1 MATTMQLSAGAKPN
15 ADEVGRTCFYS
26 GTTAHP
32 VYVDWLTPVATTH
45 AKAPIV
51 MLHGGFHTGSA
62 YLATP
67 DGRQGWAQYFARLGH
82 PVYVADWPGHGRS
95 PANRDF
101 ATLSLAEIGESL
113 AVLVDEVGPAIIMAH
128 SAGGPLAWW
137 IAEKL
142 PERVVAVVGIA
153 PGPPANIQKPLP
165 DDPEAIEALRF
176 DESVGCPVYSP
187 LDAPV
192 YVDIDFIRQFWANS
206 SRFPKNAIEPYAKSI
221 VPESAKVLNERFN
234 IGGAGLGLAGPDVVA
249 ARPILVV
256 TGDNDPR
263 HPKAVDGAVAAYFGA
278 DTLWL
283 ADVGISGNG
292 HMLMI
297 EDNSEDIAA
306 LISQWLAGKG
316 L

>member
-1 MATTMQLSAGAKPN
+1 MA
-15 ADEVGRTCFYS
+15 CFYS

-32 VYVDWLTPVATTH
+32 VYVDFLAPVVATES
-45 AKAPIV
+45 KSPIV

-62 YLATP
+62 YLTTP
-67 DGRQGWAQYFARLGH
+67 DGREGWAPYFARLGH
-82 PVYVADWPGHGRS
+82 PVYVVDWPGHGRS

-101 ATLSLAEIGESL
+101 ATLSLTDIGESL

-142 PERVVAVVGIA
+142 PEQVVAIVGIA
-153 PGPPANIQKPLP
+153 PGPPANIQKTLP
-165 DDPEAIEALRF
+165 DDPVAIDALRF
-176 DESVGCPVYSP
+176 DESLGCPVYSP
-187 LDAPV
+187 LEAPV
-192 YVDIDFIRQFWANS
+192 YVDIDFVSRFWANS
-206 SRFPKNAIEPYAKSI
+206 PRFPQDAIEPYAKSI

-234 IGGAGLGLAGPDVVA
+234 IGGAGLRLAGPDVVA
-249 ARPILVV
+249 KRPILVV
-256 TGDNDPR
+256 TGDHDLR
-263 HPKAVDGAVAAYFGA
+263 HPKEVDGAVAAYFGA

-297 EDNSEDIAA
+297 EDNSEEIAE
-306 LISQWLAGKG
+306 LISQWLASKD